1 MSRALNI
8 ALTDEIVFKAVL
20 GVHQDSHLLRE
31 EVKRRVLG
39 AKYEQ
44 EAATQQEIDE
54 TRAKIRR
61 LEKQVAQ
68 TQDLLGI
75 VDGKYDLKELPKK
88 TYESRRRVITQ
99 AIERLET
106 EINNARL
113 AVRGSEAEKRWVDWV
128 GDYGKMIE
136 GKRSLSREQ
145 KKEYISGMVQRIDV
159 RYVKASDEHELA
171 LHFRLP
177 IVSDQYKRHSPQAKR
192 RYNVRKGTQDLL
204 LRIDKKALK
213 NLGKVVAPEQ
223 NQNATVE

>member
-1 MSRALNI
+1 MSRTLNI

-31 EVKRRVLG
+31 EVKRPVLG

-54 TRAKIRR
+54 TRSKIRR

-68 TQDLLGI
+68 PQDLSGI

-106 EINNARL
+106 EINNVRL

-128 GDYGKMIE
+128 GDHGK
-136 GKRSLSREQ
+136 
-145 KKEYISGMVQRIDV
+145 
-159 RYVKASDEHELA
+159 
-171 LHFRLP
+171 
-177 IVSDQYKRHSPQAKR
+177 
-192 RYNVRKGTQDLL
+192 
-204 LRIDKKALK
+204 
-213 NLGKVVAPEQ
+213 
-223 NQNATVE
+223 